1 MITVCSRIVVPFDNS
16 ELSKKALETAV
27 TLAKQDKQIELMVVT
42 VVETARFLTIYG
54 GLQNDSFRDEQLA
67 QAKAM
72 LDKAEIELQT
82 LPNKLT
88 TYVLEGRPANKI
100 VEFAKAND
108 ADLIVMGSRGLSGI
122 KEMYLGSVS
131 HHVVQLSTC
140 PVYVVK

>member
-16 ELSKKALETAV
+16 ELSKKALEAAV
-27 TLAKQDKQIELMVVT
+27 TLAKQDKQIELKVVM
-42 VVETARFLTIYG
+42 VVETARFVSIYG
-54 GLQNDSFRDEQLA
+54 GLQNESFRDEQLA
-67 QAKAM
+67 QAKEI
-72 LDKAEIELQT
+72 LDKVELELQT
-82 LPNKLT
+82 LPNKLN

-131 HHVVQLSTC
+131 HHVMQLSSC
-140 PVYVVK
+140 PVYIVK